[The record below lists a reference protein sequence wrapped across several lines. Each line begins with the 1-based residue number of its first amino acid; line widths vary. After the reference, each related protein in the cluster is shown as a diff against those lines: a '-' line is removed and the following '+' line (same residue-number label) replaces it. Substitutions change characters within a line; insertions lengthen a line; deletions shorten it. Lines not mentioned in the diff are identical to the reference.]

1 MSIIHDALKKA
12 EREREPVSPRLPPL
26 YRANRATQRRWKGI
40 VMASLLV
47 SATTLGVF
55 GAWTWRSRPPSAPVM
70 VPPPVV
76 PASAPRPAGDPSPRE
91 VERSATGTSRRPEDV
106 SRAWRDEASAGAG
119 PEAYR
124 TAEAVFAKA
133 RQAEA
138 DGQWEQ
144 AIRHYRQA
152 IVLNPLLLE
161 ARNNLGTLLIQQ
173 RQIAA
178 AITELRAALAVD
190 STYVV
195 ARNNLGSAYLLNG
208 EEGRAVQEFLTAVH
222 TDSAYVSPYYNL
234 AVLYAQRGDVDQS
247 VAFLT
252 KALAIEPAVLSWV
265 QDEPDFDGIRGAP
278 AFQHLRIQNQARR

>member
-12 EREREPVSPRLPPL
+12 EREREPVSPRLLPP
-26 YRANRATQRRWKGI
+26 YGASSAAQRRWRGV

-55 GAWTWRSRPPSAPVM
+55 GVWTWRSRPSSPPVM
-70 VPPPVV
+70 APTGERW
-76 PASAPRPAGDPSPRE
+76 PADAPSPQE
-91 VERSATGTSRRPEDV
+91 VERSATDMSPRPEDAP
-106 SRAWRDEASAGAG
+106 RARRDEASAGAG
-119 PEAYR
+119 PEADQ

-138 DGQWEQ
+138 DGQRER

-152 IVLNPLLLE
+152 IALNPLSLE
-161 ARNNLGTLLIQQ
+161 ARNNLGNLLIQR

-178 AITELRAALAVD
+178 AIIELQAALAVD
-190 STYVV
+190 PNYVL

-222 TDSAYVSPYYNL
+222 IDRTYVSPYYNL
-234 AVLYAQRGDVDQS
+234 ALLYARRGDVDQS

-265 QDEPDFDGIRGAP
+265 QDEPDFGGIRGAP
-278 AFQHLRIQNQARR
+278 AFQHLRAQNQARR

>member
-12 EREREPVSPRLPPL
+12 EREREPLSPRLSPL
-26 YRANRATQRRWKGI
+26 HGVNRATQRRWKGV

-47 SATTLGVF
+47 SAGTLGVF
-55 GAWTWRSRPPSAPVM
+55 GARTWWPHPSPAPVM
-70 VPPPVV
+70 VPAGERG
-76 PASAPRPAGDPSPRE
+76 PADAPSPGE
-91 VERSATGTSRRPEDV
+91 VGHSATDISRRPEDT
-106 SRAWRDEASAGAG
+106 SRTRRDEASSSAG
-119 PEAYR
+119 PEAYQ

-152 IVLNPLLLE
+152 IALNPLLLE
-161 ARNNLGTLLIQQ
+161 ARNNLGNLLIQ
-173 RQIAA
+173 RGQIAA
-178 AITELRAALAVD
+178 AIVELRAALAVD
-190 STYVV
+190 ANYVL

-208 EEGRAVQEFLTAVH
+208 EEGRAIQEFLTAVH
-222 TDSAYVSPYYNL
+222 IDRTYVSPYYNL
-234 AVLYAQRGDVDQS
+234 ASLYARRGDVEQS

-265 QDEPDFDGIRGAP
+265 QDEPDFDSVRKAP
-278 AFQHLRIQNQARR
+278 AFQHLRTQNQARR

>member
-12 EREREPVSPRLPPL
+12 EREREPVSPRLLPL
-26 YRANRATQRRWKGI
+26 YGANSAAQRRWKGV

-55 GAWTWRSRPPSAPVM
+55 GILTWRSHPSSPPVM
-70 VPPPVV
+70 APPPVAPTGEQW
-76 PASAPRPAGDPSPRE
+76 PADAPSPHEAERTATDMSPSPEDAPRA
-91 VERSATGTSRRPEDV
+91 RRH
-106 SRAWRDEASAGAG
+106 EASAGAG
-119 PEAYR
+119 PEAYQ
-124 TAEAVFAKA
+124 TAESVFAKA

-138 DGQWEQ
+138 DGQREQ
-144 AIRHYRQA
+144 AIRHYRQTIA
-152 IVLNPLLLE
+152 LNPLLLE
-161 ARNNLGTLLIQQ
+161 ARNNLGNLLIQQ

-178 AITELRAALAVD
+178 AIIELQAALAVD
-190 STYVV
+190 SNYVL

-222 TDSAYVSPYYNL
+222 IDRTYVSPYYNL
-234 AVLYAQRGDVDQS
+234 ALLYAQRGDVDQS

-278 AFQHLRIQNQARR
+278 AFQHLRTPNQARR

>member
-1 MSIIHDALKKA
+1 MSIIHEALKKA
-12 EREREPVSPRLPPL
+12 EREREPVSPRLLP
-26 YRANRATQRRWKGI
+26 YYNANSAAQRRWKGV

-55 GAWTWRSRPPSAPVM
+55 SAWTWRSRPSSAPVM
-70 VPPPVV
+70 VPPPV
-76 PASAPRPAGDPSPRE
+76 APAGEQGPAGATSKH
-91 VERSATGTSRRPEDV
+91 SATEMSPEPEDV
-106 SRAWRDEASAGAG
+106 SRARRDEASSSPR
-119 PEAYR
+119 PETYQ

-138 DGQWEQ
+138 DGQPEQ
-144 AIRHYRQA
+144 AIRHYRR
-152 IVLNPLLLE
+152 VVSLDPMLLE
-161 ARNNLGTLLIQQ
+161 ARNNLGNLLIQQ

-178 AITELRAALAVD
+178 AIIELQAALAVD
-190 STYVV
+190 SNYVL

-222 TDSAYVSPYYNL
+222 IDRTYVSPYYNL
-234 AVLYAQRGDVDQS
+234 ALLYARRGDVDQS

-265 QDEPDFDGIRGAP
+265 QDEPDFDSIRRAP
-278 AFQHLRIQNQARR
+278 AFQHLRVQNQARR